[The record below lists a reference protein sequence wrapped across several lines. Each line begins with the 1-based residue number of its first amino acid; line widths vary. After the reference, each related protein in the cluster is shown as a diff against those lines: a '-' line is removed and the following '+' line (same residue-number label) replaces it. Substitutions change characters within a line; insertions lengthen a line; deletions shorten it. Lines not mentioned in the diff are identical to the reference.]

1 MSGSLRLTSRT
12 QQLSS
17 PDDSTRATPGGQI
30 FDPPTPEFARLT
42 ELVEGEFGPDG
53 PWEGE
58 SFQDLI
64 DGDFSYIT
72 VAGAER
78 GRALEEFIAGHAAK
92 LGLVVYSPQTCAFVT
107 C

>member
-1 MSGSLRLTSRT
+1 M
-12 QQLSS
+12 
-17 PDDSTRATPGGQI
+17 
-30 FDPPTPEFARLT
+30 T

-78 GRALEEFIAGHAAK
+78 GRAVEEFIAGHAAK